1 MSAVRGLGQLAGLF
15 VAGLLAGLWAFIA
28 PWVLGY
34 AGGTRGGWA
43 QPTWSNVWVGA
54 IVIGASAAGLATV
67 TALAA
72 HGALRIT
79 AQRRPE
85 EHETPAGGSGS

>member
-1 MSAVRGLGQLAGLF
+1 MSAVRGLGQLAALF

-43 QPTWSNVWVGA
+43 QHTWSNVWVGA
-54 IVIGASAAGLATV
+54 IVIGASATGLATV

-72 HGALRIT
+72 HGALRVA
-79 AQRRPE
+79 AQRQRE
-85 EHETPAGGSGS
+85 EAGPPAARSGS